1 MSECNNIL
9 DNNINKKDTIDF
21 ILPFNTP
28 SIKPLLQRETT
39 SDYVL
44 PEISS
49 LYSNMRF
56 IPPRPVLKRSGH
68 ITEQEII
75 DIQEKMLIFKNEKL
89 HQKNFQNNI
98 SIELLEKFKKFSK
111 V

>member
-9 DNNINKKDTIDF
+9 DNNIYKKDTIDF
-21 ILPFNTP
+21 ILPFNNP
-28 SIKPLLQRETT
+28 SIKPLSKRET

-75 DIQEKMLIFKNEKL
+75 DIQEKMLIFNNEKL

-98 SIELLEKFKKFSK
+98 SIELLEKFKSLNT
-111 V
+111 